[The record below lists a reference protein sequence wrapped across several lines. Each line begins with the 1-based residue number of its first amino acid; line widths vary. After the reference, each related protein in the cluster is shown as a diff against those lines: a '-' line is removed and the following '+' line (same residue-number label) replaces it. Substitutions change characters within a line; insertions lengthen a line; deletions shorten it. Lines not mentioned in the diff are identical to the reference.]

1 MNTNEQRIIS
11 IVADQLDT
19 TEGDVTLEKRLGA
32 DLGADSLDQL
42 ELVMSIED
50 EFGIEIDD
58 KDAEK
63 LLTVQQIVDH
73 INQRAAER

>member
-11 IVADQLDT
+11 IVADQLDA

-50 EFGIEIDD
+50 EFGIEIGDD
-58 KDAEK
+58 DAEK

-73 INQRAAER
+73 VNQQTAAR